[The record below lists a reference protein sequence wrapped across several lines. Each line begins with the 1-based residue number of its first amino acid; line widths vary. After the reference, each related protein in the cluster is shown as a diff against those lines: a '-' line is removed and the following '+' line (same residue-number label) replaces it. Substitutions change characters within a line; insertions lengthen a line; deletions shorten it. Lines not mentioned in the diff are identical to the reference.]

1 MEAPRKEIQL
11 PPSADGYY
19 RFGSLPGLI
28 ADARHRDDGGPPDHL
43 TRVVIWR
50 DDGTEAGQYV
60 ECLPPEGAKFKDFTH
75 ADQWTPTPIP
85 PRKSGEQPLPHEHDM
100 SFVQLLPKQ
109 RRSFWPDNSL
119 VVRQEWTPYEYDR
132 AWSWNEERDRY
143 TDLLTQAAQLSPDA
157 PGRLQVVDG
166 NHNEIECREGP
177 ALNDGYVHI
186 AWLNDWGTTQ
196 QPATLFVE
204 DVNPTNRDED
214 HAPESPRVGR
224 ARRDALTSVIERA
237 MKESSDPISPV
248 EVMKVLRKM
257 AGSAERPD
265 PLLGVDDNGDI
276 KWGLIDSDD
285 KPKFLDTSAL
295 GKRMRRLMDRQAP
308 IDAD

>member
-28 ADARHRDDGGPPDHL
+28 ADALHPQEDCPRDHL
-43 TRVVIWR
+43 TKVVIWR
-50 DDGTEAGQYV
+50 AEDGRRVGRYY
-60 ECLPPEGAKFKDFTH
+60 ECLPPAGALLTSFERVDE
-75 ADQWTPTPIP
+75 WTAV
-85 PRKSGEQPLPHEHDM
+85 PLSPVEVKRTWRRARYNVM
-100 SFVQLLPKQ
+100 RRLPESMRQ
-109 RRSFWPDNSL
+109 FWPDGSL
-119 VVRQEWTPYEYDR
+119 VVDVACTSQSDAP
-132 AWSWNEERDRY
+132 AWSWAMEEDSY
-143 TDLLTQAAQLSPDA
+143 ATQLHQAVQLPSGT

-166 NHNEIECREGP
+166 NHNEIECRDGS

-214 HAPESPRVGR
+214 HAPEPPRVAR
-224 ARRDALTSVIERA
+224 TRRDALTSVIERA
-237 MKESSDPISPV
+237 VKESSDPISPV

-276 KWGLIDSDD
+276 KWGLINSDD
-285 KPKFLDTSAL
+285 KPKFLNTDAL
-295 GKRMRRLMDRQAP
+295 GKRMRRLTDRQAP